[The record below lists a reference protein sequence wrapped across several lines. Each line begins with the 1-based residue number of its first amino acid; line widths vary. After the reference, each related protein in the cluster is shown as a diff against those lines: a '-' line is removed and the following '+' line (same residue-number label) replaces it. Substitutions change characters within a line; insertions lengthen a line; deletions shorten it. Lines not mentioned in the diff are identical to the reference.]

1 MSSLEALP
9 DDNNIEAKA
18 NQLKEELDHLRHE
31 RNVYEESYIR
41 IQRELDQVQKE
52 NESLQDDLKAKQ
64 ELIDA
69 FDLQLQQERDE
80 VKNEMGIQMQEMRIN
95 VDEREKE
102 LVDNHLEER
111 SNMESLI
118 GELKVISVRIARAK
132 MNNFIIVI
140 NNLLLVVSNKL
151 LQCCAVPCQ
160 QLLSTTIVHGCSR
173 PTIIVQLL
181 LTTININKLVSS
193 TIVGSCSSNI
203 VTTVV
208 HCQHRTTIAQ
218 TILVFQGFAWIEFL

>member
-1 MSSLEALP
+1 MSSLGALP
-9 DDNNIEAKA
+9 DDTNIEAKS
-18 NQLKEELDHLRHE
+18 NQHKEELDHLRHE

-52 NESLQDDLKAKQ
+52 NESIQDDLKAKQ

-69 FDLQLQQERDE
+69 FDLQLQQEREE
-80 VKNEMGIQMQEMRIN
+80 VKNEMGLRMQEMRIN

-118 GELKVISVRIARAK
+118 GELKVINVRTTRAR
-132 MNNFIIVI
+132 MNNLINVI
-140 NNLLLVVSNKL
+140 NNLLVVRNK

-160 QLLSTTIVHGCSR
+160 QLLSTTIVHGQPS
-173 PTIIVQLL
+173 LF
-181 LTTININKLVSS
+181 N
-193 TIVGSCSSNI
+193 
-203 VTTVV
+203 
-208 HCQHRTTIAQ
+208 HC
-218 TILVFQGFAWIEFL
+218 

>member
-69 FDLQLQQERDE
+69 FDLQLQQERNE

-102 LVDNHLEER
+102 LVDNHLQER

-140 NNLLLVVSNKL
+140 NNLLVS
-151 LQCCAVPCQ
+151 C
-160 QLLSTTIVHGCSR
+160 
-173 PTIIVQLL
+173 
-181 LTTININKLVSS
+181 
-193 TIVGSCSSNI
+193 
-203 VTTVV
+203 
-208 HCQHRTTIAQ
+208 
-218 TILVFQGFAWIEFL
+218 